1 MVGGIGRVVSR
12 PQGLVLACALL
23 VGLTGCGW
31 LDPSE
36 PSPDPSSEQST
47 DPAESASASAT
58 SSGPTELA
66 EPLELAVVAET
77 TSAPCAED
85 TLPGP
90 DGSECF
96 SLGDGMAITEV
107 EELAMATPTTG
118 TSTGSE
124 EDVLQLTM
132 TSQDGADFYEL
143 TSRAAQRPE
152 PRIAMVVDGEVVSAP
167 MLDQAIPGGAIQ
179 IAGWDGAEEFV
190 AQATG
195 TSADS

>member
-1 MVGGIGRVVSR
+1 MLRAGLA
-12 PQGLVLACALL
+12 GLVATA
-23 VGLTGCGW
+23 GLTACT
-31 LDPSE
+31 LLAPPDEDPN
-36 PSPDPSSEQST
+36 PGQST
-47 DPAESASASAT
+47 DVSASPSDTQTPTGPAELAD
-58 SSGPTELA
+58 PIELA
-66 EPLELAVVAET
+66 IVEEIGR
-77 TSAPCAED
+77 APCSGDYVPGAEQQ
-85 TLPGP
+85 
-90 DGSECF
+90 ECLL
-96 SLGDGMAITEV
+96 LGDGIAITEV

-143 TSRAAQRPE
+143 TSRAAELPE

-167 MLDQAIPGGAIQ
+167 MLDQAIPGGAIE